1 MIMRIEKFN
10 NVYKL
15 ILGYIWEKMKVKL
28 KGFRL

>member
-15 ILGYIWEKMKVKL
+15 ILWYIWEKMKVKL